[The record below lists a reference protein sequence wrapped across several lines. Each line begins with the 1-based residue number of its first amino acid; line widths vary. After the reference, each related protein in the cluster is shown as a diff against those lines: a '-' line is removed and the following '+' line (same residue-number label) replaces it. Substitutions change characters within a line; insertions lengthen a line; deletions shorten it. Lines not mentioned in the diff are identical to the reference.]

1 MPDSAEQRHGPQ
13 DLRRSLSR
21 YVKAVHDAYVDT
33 AQLRATDPALMPL
46 ADAPFTVAAIAADQL
61 HIVATREPL
70 PPVAPHEQPIADQ
83 SGPLYWQ
90 VRFFDVT
97 VLPELATTPRTSAS
111 DVLDVLGVS
120 HTLYNLVVTPAATLD
135 GHQAL
140 HTGTGLANAHLG
152 ERR

>member
-1 MPDSAEQRHGPQ
+1 MADSPDQRQAPQ

-21 YVKAVHDAYVDT
+21 YVKAVHDAYVDA
-33 AQLRATDPALMPL
+33 AQRRATDSALMPL
-46 ADAPFTVAAIAADQL
+46 ADAPFTVAAVAADQL

-97 VLPELATTPRTSAS
+97 VLPELATTPLASAG
-111 DVLDVLGVS
+111 DVFGVLGVS
-120 HTLYNLVVTPAATLD
+120 HTLYYLVVTPAATLD

-140 HTGTGLANAHLG
+140 HTGTGLATAHLG
-152 ERR
+152 EGR